1 MLHWTATAMDTATF
15 QRVDRS
21 ELPSLA
27 ATLCSYE
34 NFFGP
39 YHPHTLRLLVEVAG
53 AYWDHGELAR
63 ARTLLER
70 AVRDL
75 GRHLGRGH
83 DVRLRALTRLRDV
96 LIQQGEHSNAFA
108 VQRELIECCTERF
121 GAEHPDTLAARAEL
135 AAAFL
140 AAG

>member
-1 MLHWTATAMDTATF
+1 MHTAGLN
-15 QRVDRS
+15 RIDRA

-27 ATLCSYE
+27 AMLCSYE

-39 YHPHTLRLLVEVAG
+39 YHPHTLRFLAEVAG
-53 AYWDHGELAR
+53 AYWHHGELAQ

-75 GRHLGRGH
+75 GRHLGRSH
-83 DVRLRALTRLRDV
+83 DVRLRALTRLRDL
-96 LIQQGEHSNAFA
+96 LIEQGERANAWT
-108 VQRELIECCTERF
+108 VQRELVECCTERF
-121 GAEHPDTLAARAEL
+121 GADHPDTLAARAEL

>member
-1 MLHWTATAMDTATF
+1 MKTSSA
-15 QRVDRS
+15 
-21 ELPSLA
+21 
-27 ATLCSYE
+27 
-34 NFFGP
+34 P
-39 YHPHTLRLLVEVAG
+39 YHPHTLRFLAEVAG
-53 AYWDHGELAR
+53 AYWVHGELAL

-83 DVRLRALTRLRDV
+83 DVRLRALARLRDL
-96 LIQQGEHSNAFA
+96 LIEQGEHAHAFA
-108 VQRELIECCTERF
+108 VQRELVDCCTERF
-121 GAEHPDTLAARAEL
+121 GAEHPETLAARAEL